1 MLKRII
7 SAAVMLIVLVPIL
20 IAGGRAFYLAVGI
33 IALLALKEILD
44 LKKSHSKIPSGV
56 ILMAMAALIF
66 LVFYE
71 YNVDIF
77 SYGLNHLFFAL
88 ILILFLIP
96 TLFSYKNG
104 EYNTKDAF
112 YLIGVIILLG
122 TAFNAIIVFRNMNLY
137 YLVYLFLVTIM
148 TDTFALVFGMLFGH
162 HPLAPLIS
170 PKKTIEGA
178 IGGLVMGSI
187 IPSLFYYYF
196 ISPIPFYIILIISL
210 LLSFVSQL
218 GDLLFSKIKRE
229 NEIKDFSNLIPGH
242 GGILDRFDSIIFVVL
257 AYVLLIQFI

>member
-1 MLKRII
+1 MLKRIL
-7 SAAVMLIVLVPIL
+7 SATIMLLVLVPIL
-20 IAGGRAFYLAVGI
+20 IAGGRAFYIAVGG

-44 LKKSHSKIPSGV
+44 LQKSHSKIPSGV
-56 ILMAMAALIF
+56 ILMSMVALIF

-77 SYGLNHLFFAL
+77 SYGINHLFFAL
-88 ILILFLIP
+88 MLILFLIP

-104 EYNTKDAF
+104 QYNTQDAF
-112 YLIGVIILLG
+112 YLIGIIILLG
-122 TAFNAIIVFRNMNLY
+122 TAFNALIVLRNMNLNH
-137 YLVYLFLVTIM
+137 LIYLFLITIM
-148 TDTFALVFGMLFGH
+148 TDTFALVFGITFGR

-170 PKKTIEGA
+170 PKKTFEGA
-178 IGGLVMGSI
+178 IGGLLMGSI
-187 IPSLFYYYF
+187 IPSLYYYYF
-196 ISPIPFYIILIISL
+196 INQIPFYIILFLSM
-210 LLSFVSQL
+210 LLSFTSQL

-242 GGILDRFDSIIFVVL
+242 GGILDRFDSIIMVVL